1 MYYPSTEDRF
11 KLITAQ
17 NAKVPITV
25 ILNWGDKDKH
35 WYSSRNKIA
44 DNGWYFIHDD
54 ASITVR
60 DRLASEW
67 SNHVI
72 PKTCAIYQIPKE
84 HVQMFTIGTIVRYIR
99 TEGAINKYYGTHKIT
114 HIRYLVE
121 KGGMCKYELHM
132 VYTGMQMEYVIE
144 NNSEIQRSKSEQHH
158 LSVLKDMTNVL
169 EKQNIKMT
177 ILYEPMV
184 LMSSHGNESYTPDFV
199 IVLEPRYQNRK
210 VHVVVE
216 SKSSPDAL
224 YEPLVSNKVET
235 VVNHHKLTLVM
246 MYNNPPIF
254 KHIHSFCNNW
264 QTKNIE
270 MNQTIFSDFLVSLC
284 HG

>member
-25 ILNWGDKDKH
+25 TLNWGSRDKH
-35 WYSSRNKIA
+35 WYSSRNKIS
-44 DNGWYFIHDD
+44 DNGWYFVHDD

-67 SNHVI
+67 NNHVI

-84 HVQMFTIGTIVRYIR
+84 HVQMFSIGTIVRYIR
-99 TEGAINKYYGTHKIT
+99 TEGAINKYYGSHKVT

-132 VYTGMQMEYVIE
+132 VYTEMQLDYVLE
-144 NNSEIQRSKSEQHH
+144 NNAETQRSKSEQHH
-158 LSVLKDMTNVL
+158 LTILNNMTDILKGKNITMTV
-169 EKQNIKMT
+169 
-177 ILYEPMV
+177 LYEPMV

-199 IVLEPRYQNRK
+199 IVLEPNEK
-210 VHVVVE
+210 KHKIHVVVE
-216 SKSSPDAL
+216 SKSSSDAL
-224 YEPLVSNKVET
+224 YEPLVSTKVET
-235 VVNHHKLTLVM
+235 VVSHHKLTLVM
-246 MYNNPPIF
+246 MYDNPPIF
-254 KHIHSFCNNW
+254 KYISSFCNNW
-264 QTKNIE
+264 QSKNME
-270 MNQTIFSDFLVSLC
+270 MNQSIFSEFLVSLC
-284 HG
+284 HE